1 MEILDYNVFLKNLY
15 MPILCSVTESDYLF
29 STIQETLPTVLDP
42 NEVPAHKGR
51 AMAKIIPI
59 IKKEKPALLK
69 KIGEFAS
76 FPPHVVL
83 RNTIRAGFHCN
94 FTI

>member
-1 MEILDYNVFLKNLY
+1 Y
-15 MPILCSVTESDYLF
+15 MPILCSDSEIDYLF
-29 STIQETLPTVLDP
+29 ATIQETLPTVLDP
-42 NEVPAHKGR
+42 YEVPTHMGR
-51 AMAKIIPI
+51 AMAKIIPT
-59 IKKEKPALLK
+59 IKKGKPALLK
-69 KIGEFAS
+69 KIEKFAS